1 MCNTKNARIKS
12 RRLGITSHMRCFSNT
27 FLACCRWYLT
37 CLADSTPKF
46 KRGLREKFE
55 DGHLNK
61 PTSIDSNFQGDKK
74 SHDAKRI
81 RKTKNQ

>member
-1 MCNTKNARIKS
+1 VILKLKTLKYRKDLLKEWPTA
-12 RRLGITSHMRCFSNT
+12 
-27 FLACCRWYLT
+27 FLASCRWYLT
-37 CLADSTPKF
+37 CLADSTPKS

-61 PTSIDSNFQGDKK
+61 PTSIDSNFQGGKK